1 MAVAAAARTAAEI
14 RTAAA
19 AERYY
24 DDQVQ
29 AYGARSEHQEQS
41 GQEHLHPGS
50 LDAAGQWLSR
60 AAKYTPLL
68 DADNH

>member
-1 MAVAAAARTAAEI
+1 MAVAAAAITAAEI
-14 RTAAA
+14 IPAAA
-19 AERYY
+19 AERYD

-41 GQEHLHPGS
+41 GQEHLYNT